1 MAAHLHRYKSELHR
15 VENILLEL
23 QLSKF
28 DLSEEGSQDKTNT
41 SNQQDGLKIDQL
53 LAQLGSIN
61 GFSDE
66 IERKVQNI
74 LTLVSD
80 RAAPAVCMILGREAD
95 VERLRVAFQPN
106 PGDQRPHDASYSHR
120 GPRG

>member
-23 QLSKF
+23 HLSKF
-28 DLSEEGSQDKTNT
+28 DLSVEGSEGKTNT
-41 SNQQDGLKIDQL
+41 ANQQDGLKIDQL

-74 LTLVSD
+74 LTLVSH
-80 RAAPAVCMILGREAD
+80 RAAPGVGMIQGRQAD
-95 VERLRVAFQPN
+95 VDRRRVAFQPN
-106 PGDQRPHDASYSHR
+106 PGD
-120 GPRG
+120 